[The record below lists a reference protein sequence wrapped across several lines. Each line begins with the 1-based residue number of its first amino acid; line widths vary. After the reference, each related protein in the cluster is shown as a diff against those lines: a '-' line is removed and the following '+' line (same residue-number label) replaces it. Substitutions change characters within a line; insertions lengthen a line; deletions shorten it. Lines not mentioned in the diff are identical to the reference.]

1 MARPAKRDQSSRA
14 VMHQDLPRIEFAAD
28 LALMA
33 VAAPQNLFALS
44 AELLTRETRP
54 AIATP
59 AASGSEQIGSATATE
74 QGLLHETSVT
84 EKTAPRGG

>member
-33 VAAPQNLFALS
+33 VAPQNLFALA